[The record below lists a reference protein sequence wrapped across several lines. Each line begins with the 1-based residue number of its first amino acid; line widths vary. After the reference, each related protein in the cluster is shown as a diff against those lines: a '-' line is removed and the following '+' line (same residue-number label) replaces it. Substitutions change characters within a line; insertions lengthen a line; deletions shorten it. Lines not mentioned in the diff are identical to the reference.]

1 MKISIEIND
10 ELMSKAMSLN
20 PGLTKNAI
28 VDKALRSYVTKEGQ
42 KKLLNLYGKIK
53 LDDQAFL

>member
-1 MKISIEIND
+1 MNISIEIND

-28 VDKALRSYVTKEGQ
+28 VDKALRLYVTKEGQ